1 LLKLGLANMRILGE
15 SDNSSSSNSNKSYAG
30 VLLLI
35 TSFVTCLIL
44 LLIMTSLSVNP
55 LIAQD
60 EQIGRIQAKTNQTN
74 NTAPQINSSLVDF
87 ASNIEQIRGHLE
99 QAMSNKELGNN
110 TLAKAHT
117 LHPIDEIYS
126 SIEGQIYASDPTL
139 NQSLSSSLNQ
149 LSSSV
154 DNSTIEEFKTKASDL
169 NGLLNDTFGKV
180 IPSQEANSTTFN
192 LTLVADLLSVGENE
206 YREAVENGTVT
217 EIVEYQDG
225 QAFISRAQSV
235 FNQTAPMIP
244 QEESA
249 EVEEINEFFSDLKN
263 AIQSKADVEVVS
275 NSIRAIGHEISEVTG
290 IGEEELSAA
299 AGTGDDP
306 VAIISEIRNLLN
318 QTLDTYENQR
328 YGEAETLAI
337 QAYLD
342 NYEFI
347 EAPLAEQNETLME
360 TTEVML
366 REELR
371 QLIQNNASLQEI
383 QEHVDEI
390 NTNLNQAEALLTGTG

>member
-1 LLKLGLANMRILGE
+1 MI
-15 SDNSSSSNSNKSYAG
+15 
-30 VLLLI
+30 
-35 TSFVTCLIL
+35 
-44 LLIMTSLSVNP
+44 SLSVHP
-55 LIAQD
+55 LIAQN
-60 EQIGRIQAKTNQTN
+60 EQIGGTQTETNQTDS
-74 NTAPQINSSLVDF
+74 TAPQANSSLVDF
-87 ASNIEQIRGHLE
+87 ASNIEQIRGHLQ
-99 QAMSNKELGNN
+99 QAVSNKELGNI

-117 LHPIDEIYS
+117 LHPIHEIYS
-126 SIEGQIYASDPTL
+126 SIEVQIDASDPSL

-154 DNSTIEEFKTKASDL
+154 DNSTIEEFKTEASDL

-180 IPSQEANSTTFN
+180 IPSEEANSTTFN
-192 LTLVADLLSVGENE
+192 LMLVADLLSVGENE

-225 QAFISRAQSV
+225 QAFMSGAQSV

-244 QEESA
+244 QEEST
-249 EVEEINEFFSDLKN
+249 EVEEINGFFSDLEN
-263 AIQSKADVEVVS
+263 AVQSKADPEVVS
-275 NSIRAIGHEISEVTG
+275 NSIRAIKHEISEVTG
-290 IGEEELSAA
+290 IGEQELSAV

-306 VAIISEIRNLLN
+306 AAIISEIRNLLN
-318 QTLDTYENQR
+318 QTLDAYQNQD

-347 EAPLAEQNETLME
+347 EAPLAELNQTLME
-360 TTEVML
+360 STEVML

-371 QLIQNNASLQEI
+371 QLMQNNTSLQGI
-383 QEHVDEI
+383 QEHIDEI
-390 NTNLNQAEALLTGTG
+390 NMKLNQAEALLTGSG